1 MVRARSLVRLARRR
15 LENVS
20 SREAFFF
27 TVDYYTTLVR
37 TFASLGRFRGGVARL
52 SPRARASARALSLA
66 PPRAPFRPMP
76 SADRAGGLACVAA
89 SLFGLLLIV
98 VVFTQ
103 GYAAV
108 KNSRNAR
115 THERTPPAPLYG
127 THGVSP
133 RRALRQIQLE
143 RDLAPGGFTQ
153 IAPGTSGASP
163 NTWLKDAFATEVPA
177 TLHARASLEASNALD
192 RSRRNF
198 DRVPAAAFE
207 AWGALMRYYSV
218 GGSNTY
224 QAWLVPP
231 ALWPSFGRK

>member
-1 MVRARSLVRLARRR
+1 
-15 LENVS
+15 
-20 SREAFFF
+20 
-27 TVDYYTTLVR
+27 
-37 TFASLGRFRGGVARL
+37 
-52 SPRARASARALSLA
+52 
-66 PPRAPFRPMP
+66 MP

-127 THGVSP
+127 TGVSP

-163 NTWLKDAFATEVPA
+163 NTWLKDAFAREVPA
-177 TLHARASLEASNALD
+177 TLHARASSEASNALD

-207 AWGALMRYYSV
+207 AWGALMRYAAV

>member
-1 MVRARSLVRLARRR
+1 MH
-15 LENVS
+15 
-20 SREAFFF
+20 
-27 TVDYYTTLVR
+27 
-37 TFASLGRFRGGVARL
+37 
-52 SPRARASARALSLA
+52 
-66 PPRAPFRPMP
+66 

-108 KNSRNAR
+108 ATRNAR
-115 THERTPPAPLYG
+115 THSPPPAPRAG
-127 THGVSP
+127 TGVSP

-143 RDLAPGGFTQ
+143 RDLAPGGFTPL
-153 IAPGTSGASP
+153 APGTSGASP
-163 NTWLKDAFATEVPA
+163 NTWLKDASAREVPA
-177 TLHARASLEASNALD
+177 TLHARGALEASNALD

-198 DRVPAAAFE
+198 DRVPSAAFE
-207 AWGALMRYYSV
+207 AWGALMRYAAV

-231 ALWPSFGRK
+231 TVWPSFGRK

>member
-1 MVRARSLVRLARRR
+1 
-15 LENVS
+15 
-20 SREAFFF
+20 
-27 TVDYYTTLVR
+27 
-37 TFASLGRFRGGVARL
+37 
-52 SPRARASARALSLA
+52 
-66 PPRAPFRPMP
+66 MP

-127 THGVSP
+127 TGVSP

-143 RDLAPGGFTQ
+143 RDLAPGGFMPL
-153 IAPGTSGASP
+153 APGTSGASP

-231 ALWPSFGRK
+231 ALWPSFGRKYESRK